1 MSFSHVNTYWKDID
15 KQLMKYIDRYFEIR
29 FESDEKENDAQ
40 IRDNERGAL
49 IGYIQSFDDKNG
61 KWQERLEIIRKEL
74 IKQCKNKEMNEE
86 IKEIDGTNFKTC
98 GIVDRIKIPLKIL
111 YKSKYKELLSVEKS
125 AIEYNDDENIQKIDI
140 EPEKLKSAIN
150 LFALTGALANRIAH
164 STSDK
169 EEAAEAYECKHQM
182 IAYLITALYDYNKI
196 SKKKIECRF
205 AKAPSKKDGH
215 AYPTLTVK
223 LEQIGKISLHYG
235 GSEGVMTMLYDSLPS
250 RFKEDKEA
258 IKQLN
263 EGNIGDIKTQNLPG
277 VQALLDLTKIER
289 ETR

>member
-1 MSFSHVNTYWKDID
+1 MPFNYANMYWKDID
-15 KQLMKYIDRYFEIR
+15 KKLMKYLDRYFEIR
-29 FESDEKENDAQ
+29 FESKEKEKNLP
-40 IRDNERGAL
+40 IRNNEQGAL

-61 KWQERLEIIRKEL
+61 KWQQRLEIIKKEL
-74 IKQCKNKEMNEE
+74 IKQNQNKEIEE
-86 IKEIDGTNFKTC
+86 VNLLQNVDFTQC

-111 YKSKYKELLSVEKS
+111 YKSKYNELLSVEKS
-125 AIEYNDDENIQKIDI
+125 AIKYDENGNIQRINV
-140 EPEKLKSAIN
+140 ESEKLKSAIN
-150 LFALTGALANRIAH
+150 LIALTGALANRIAH
-164 STSDK
+164 STSDI
-169 EEAAEAYECKHQM
+169 EELAEAYECKHQM
-182 IAYLITALYDYNKI
+182 IAYLMTALYDYNKI
-196 SKKKIECRF
+196 SNKKIECRF

-223 LEQIGKISLHYG
+223 LLQIGKISLHYG
-235 GSEGVMTMLYDSLPS
+235 GSEGVMTMLYNSLPQ

-263 EGNIGDIKTQNLPG
+263 IGSIGDIKTQNLPG